1 MTLHLEECSDNL
13 KRYLR
18 LYKKYK
24 NSVDDAEQDTLLS
37 KMEEI
42 YFLLDD
48 DETTFL
54 ESHGLC

>member
-1 MTLHLEECSDNL
+1 MSLRLEEYTENL
-13 KRYLR
+13 KMYLR

-24 NSVDDAEQDTLLS
+24 NSVDDSEQDALLS